1 MDRRQLI
8 LATGASGTAGVLGL
22 ATTPALVSRACVA
35 PGEATLHGTLRQL
48 TEPGNADNRATYM
61 PDGKTVLFASKR
73 SGRSQI
79 WTIDA
84 KGGSAR
90 RLLASSAN
98 DYGRVAPSPDARQI
112 CFSTDRWGMNAICVS
127 DLGTG
132 RVVRISDL
140 AFWSFGPTW
149 SVRNRIAF
157 FSQKGGNTLNIWTV
171 RPDGSDPR
179 QVTDRPGES
188 RQPWWSPDGN
198 TLAIS
203 ANGGAG
209 EYQLWLLAADGS
221 QARQITSRGTYE
233 QPFWS
238 PDGRRIAISAKI
250 DDAHH
255 RIYVIGTDGL
265 APQPIV
271 QPEGIDNVHPCW
283 SADGTSI
290 VFTSGKGN
298 DSCLYV
304 CDLA

>member
-1 MDRRQLI
+1 MEIADEPWQPRPRPQ
-8 LATGASGTAGVLGL
+8 AWAA
-22 ATTPALVSRACVA
+22 
-35 PGEATLHGTLRQL
+35 L
-48 TEPGNADNRATYM
+48 TEY
-61 PDGKTVLFASKR
+61 DGKDV
-73 SGRSQI
+73 G
-79 WTIDA
+79 D
-84 KGGSAR
+84 
-90 RLLASSAN
+90 
-98 DYGRVAPSPDARQI
+98 
-112 CFSTDRWGMNAICVS
+112 
-127 DLGTG
+127 
-132 RVVRISDL
+132 
-140 AFWSFGPTW
+140 
-149 SVRNRIAF
+149 
-157 FSQKGGNTLNIWTV
+157 
-171 RPDGSDPR
+171 
-179 QVTDRPGES
+179 
-188 RQPWWSPDGN
+188 
-198 TLAIS
+198 AIS

-255 RIYVIGTDGL
+255 RIYVIGADGL

-271 QPEGIDNVHPCW
+271 QPEDIDNVHPCW